1 MSEEKKQCDSK
12 TCSKESCVG
21 CSSAKGGGI
30 PKETLNAHSSIKR
43 SSELSAEKAVWE
55 NPLSRHL
62 WQMKW
67 HTGDIKWALW
77 MPILPA
83 LPFRECMD

>member
-1 MSEEKKQCDSK
+1 MSEEKKNNVTARPATKAVQCD
-12 TCSKESCVG
+12 
-21 CSSAKGGGI
+21 SAKGGGI